1 MRQLFKEFDKDKDGY
16 ISKSEFKKKISTYA
30 AL

>member
-16 ISKSEFKKKISTYA
+16 LSRPEFKDKISN
-30 AL
+30 LSVL